1 MGSGRRALV
10 LDEVRSCGNVIQR
23 AKVATLLWPHQVHN
37 RTDWLCRPDANEEK
51 TLATSSPVI
60 LTNPSRRSHSLLLT
74 VKNRVYTYD
83 VTLAFKNADAQLK
96 TACKICKGSGSCD
109 ARDTAGIVLDSKG
122 TVAALE
128 GRSAEDHNDSSS
140 RMQMTIHG
148 ETLFVMNS
156 FNLIQSLDMSMH
168 IPCGRVMSVFTPIFK
183 KKKW

>member
-1 MGSGRRALV
+1 MG
-10 LDEVRSCGNVIQR
+10 
-23 AKVATLLWPHQVHN
+23 
-37 RTDWLCRPDANEEK
+37 
-51 TLATSSPVI
+51 
-60 LTNPSRRSHSLLLT
+60 
-74 VKNRVYTYD
+74 
-83 VTLAFKNADAQLK
+83 
-96 TACKICKGSGSCD
+96 

-128 GRSAEDHNDSSS
+128 GRSAEDHKDSSS

-183 KKKW
+183 KKKWKVSVGRSRSVTYEIKPKVDGRMSSWRCTATKTVR